1 MKNFFGVV
9 TSAAVLSLTLLAGNA
24 FAGVS
29 VKEGTDVELR
39 FLSDVS
45 SATAT
50 VGEKFELEVVQD
62 VKDGDRIVIPARSK
76 AVGTVQSAKKKGMM
90 GKSGELNVAIN
101 YVLVNGTRIPLRASQ
116 GAEGEGRTGS
126 TVALTVLF
134 GPVGLLKKGL
144 DVTIPSGK
152 TMNATVDST
161 TEIAD

>member
-1 MKNFFGVV
+1 MNQYVGAARAVV
-9 TSAAVLSLTLLAGNA
+9 VGLLLVAGNA
-24 FAGVS
+24 WAGTIVR
-29 VKEGTDVELR
+29 EGTEVELR

-50 VGEKFELEVVQD
+50 IGEKFELEVVQD
-62 VKDGDRIVIPARSK
+62 VKSGDAVLIPARSK
-76 AVGTVQSAKKKGMM
+76 AVGTVQNAKKKGML

-101 YVLVNGTRIPLRASQ
+101 YVVVNGTRIPLRASQ
-116 GAEGEGRTGS
+116 GAEGEGRVGS

-134 GPVGLLKKGL
+134 GPVGLLKRGL

-152 TMNATVDST
+152 TLTAAVDST